1 MSTTMKNKDKSQQA
15 GKKQLTDRQE
25 DILIFIQQFLQENG
39 YPPTLREIGKKFGIS
54 STFGVKRHLE
64 ALTKKGYL
72 SILSNASRG
81 ISITKDDE
89 FEVGSNAAF
98 TEREQSDRIPII
110 GRVAAGSPILAEE
123 NVEGSIVIDQSFLKK
138 AKDCFALKVKGE
150 SMIDAGIFEGDV
162 VIVSPQAAVANGD
175 IIVASL
181 DNEVTV
187 KIYEIKN
194 NEIKLIPQNK
204 NYMPIVVENKN
215 DFSIVGKVTG
225 VVRWFN

>member
-1 MSTTMKNKDKSQQA
+1 MSTIMINKEKSRIA
-15 GKKQLTDRQE
+15 GRKQLTDRQE

-72 SILSNASRG
+72 NILSNASRG
-81 ISITKDDE
+81 ISINKDDE
-89 FEVGSNAAF
+89 FGVGLIQQFA
-98 TEREQSDRIPII
+98 EKEQTNRIPII

-123 NVEGSIVIDQSFLKK
+123 NVEGSIIIDPSFLRK
-138 AKDCFALKVKGE
+138 AKDCFALKVKGD
-150 SMIDAGIFEGDV
+150 SMIDAGIFEGDL
-162 VIVSPQAAVANGD
+162 VIVSPQSNVANGD
-175 IIVASL
+175 IAVASL

-187 KIYEIKN
+187 KIYENKN
-194 NEIKLIPQNK
+194 NQIKLIPQNQS
-204 NYMPIVVENKN
+204 YSSIVVENKN

-225 VVRWFN
+225 VVRWIN